1 MKDESIDILK
11 MGASMALLA
20 VLIVYVVQ
28 SVILG
33 KQIESKTVTELNSIQ
48 IISESG
54 GLKDLNDVETLM
66 PAASVLA
73 LLEYNHRNIGTI
85 TCYICDQYGEERTMN
100 ESLCITTHL
109 KGNVRVYVKYDSG
122 MGLFNITIR
131 PI

>member
-1 MKDESIDILK
+1 MKDETIDILK
-11 MGASMALLA
+11 MGASMAMLA

-33 KQIESKTVTELNSIQ
+33 KQIQSKTSAELNSAQ

-54 GLKDLNDVETLM
+54 GLKDLNDVETII
-66 PAASVLA
+66 PAASLLA
-73 LLEYNHRNIGTI
+73 LLQYNHRNIGTV

-109 KGNVRVYVKYDSG
+109 KGNVRVYIKYDSG
-122 MGLFNITIR
+122 MGLFNITIK
-131 PI
+131 PV